1 MLITRRCFSFNPVIK
16 LRVIALLC
24 AVQVTAAFGQEK
36 NVDGIVFDN
45 NSKERIAKVNIVN
58 TRSNASYYNNLKA
71 EFKIKAL
78 AGDKLV
84 FNKIGYFNDTVTVK
98 NEATLVIYL
107 KPSSVQLKE
116 VSIRSVVTPLDQLN
130 RTKRD
135 YTKVYGHLSDKDL
148 LSSIS
153 GQGAGLSIDAL
164 WNMVSREGRN
174 ATRLRATIDRDY
186 RENVID
192 YRFNRTLVGSIVGLD
207 GAKLTDFMFKYRPP
221 YYLVLNANDYDF
233 IKYIRASYKRYLRNP
248 AAFSLQPLVSDD
260 DSLGF
265 KR

>member
-1 MLITRRCFSFNPVIK
+1 MIK
-16 LRVIALLC
+16 LWAIALLC
-24 AVQVTAAFGQEK
+24 AVQVTAAFAQDK
-36 NVDGIVFDN
+36 TIDGIVFDN
-45 NSKERIAKVNIVN
+45 NSKERIARVNIVN
-58 TRSNASYYNNLKA
+58 TRSRESYYNNLKA

-78 AGDKLV
+78 AGDVLV
-84 FNKIGYFNDTVTVK
+84 FSKTGYFNDTVTVK
-98 NEATLVIYL
+98 NETTLVIYL
-107 KPSSVQLKE
+107 RPSSVQLKE
-116 VSIRSVVTPLDQLN
+116 VTIRSLVTPLDQLN
-130 RTKRD
+130 QTRRD
-135 YTKVYGHLSDKDL
+135 YTKVYGHLSRKDL

-192 YRFNRTLVGSIVGLD
+192 YRFNRTLVSTVTGLD
-207 GAKLTDFMFKYRPP
+207 GTKLTDFMFKYRPP

-233 IKYIRASYKRYLRNP
+233 IKYIRASYKRYVRNP
-248 AAFSLQPLVSDD
+248 AAFSLQPLVNDD

>member
-1 MLITRRCFSFNPVIK
+1 MPVSK
-16 LRVIALLC
+16 LVAIVLLC
-24 AVQVTAAFGQEK
+24 AVQVTAALAQEK
-36 NVDGIVFDN
+36 PIDGIVFDK
-45 NSKERIAKVNIVN
+45 NSKERIARVNIVN
-58 TRSNASYYNNLKA
+58 TRSGASYYNNLKA

-78 AGDKLV
+78 TGDVLV
-84 FNKIGYFNDTVTVK
+84 FSKTGYFNDTLTVK
-98 NEATLVIYL
+98 NETTLVIYL

-135 YTKVYGHLSDKDL
+135 YTKIYGHIADKDL
-148 LSSIS
+148 LSSVS
-153 GQGAGLSIDAL
+153 GVGAGLSIDAL
-164 WNMVSREGRN
+164 YNMFSREGRN

-192 YRFNRTLVGSIVGLD
+192 YRFNRTLVGTITRLD

-221 YYLVLNANDYDF
+221 YYLVLNATDYDF
-233 IKYIRASYKRYLRNP
+233 IKYIRSSYKRYLRNP
-248 AAFSLQPLVSDD
+248 EAFSLQHLVNDD
-260 DSLGF
+260 DSISF